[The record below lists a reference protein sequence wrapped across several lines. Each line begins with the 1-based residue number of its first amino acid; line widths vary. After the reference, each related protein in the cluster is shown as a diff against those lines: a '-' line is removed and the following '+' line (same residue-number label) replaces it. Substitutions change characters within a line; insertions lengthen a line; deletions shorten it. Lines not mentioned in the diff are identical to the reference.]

1 MSYNTTA
8 ALKAAIQQLEEQ
20 KKMQQQEL
28 VQHFYVTKESLRPA
42 NLFRSAVSNIDA
54 AGILG
59 TVIKTAGT
67 IGAGLLAGKLAGGG
81 AAVGGGRGLLRM
93 FLKQAAGNGII
104 NNRDKL
110 KAYGIAIF
118 NNLFSKK
125 NKPA

>member
-81 AAVGGGRGLLRM
+81 AAVEGGRGLLRM

>member
-20 KKMQQQEL
+20 KKMQQQAL
-28 VQHFYVTKESLRPA
+28 IQHFYATKESLRPA
-42 NLFRSAVSNIDA
+42 NLFRSAVSNIDG

-67 IGAGLLAGKLAGGG
+67 IGARLLAGKLAGGG
-81 AAVGGGRGLLRM
+81 AAVEGGRGLLRM
-93 FLKQAAGNGII
+93 FLKEAAGTGIK
-104 NNRDKL
+104 NNREKL